1 MLGVPPLKKHMKKN
15 KEKRATFLTL
25 WWQVDMKMSVRFG
38 RRLQKWREQE
48 KQEKNIVHPVSALA
62 VMNFDPSV
70 QRARY
75 LPASQFRGKSVS

>member
-1 MLGVPPLKKHMKKN
+1 MKKHMRK
-15 KEKRATFLTL
+15 KEKERATLSTL

-38 RRLQKWREQE
+38 RRLRKWREVE
-48 KQEKNIVHPVSALA
+48 KKEKNIVHPVSDLA